1 MNKRKTYTY
10 HITVIYAVALILTL
24 FSFLGFGFSESLF
37 RFVISLTAVLLAE
50 SVVYGYCV
58 FWLRATGGMQHTPP
72 VVLSGAIITG
82 IYAASVFASAIIF
95 DWLLEVPSS
104 WYAAVQLLILIVAV
118 ISLLVVGV
126 YGWNAGAQ
134 EQQIKKSL
142 QAFQRHRNDLAAIKA
157 TVGTWKNPDTEQL
170 VKLLNVLEDEF
181 KFSDPVSDP
190 SLYATEDI
198 LRQQISLLNDHIEL
212 LLAATE
218 PQVDWQVEI
227 NGMTESINATLQR
240 RNRELTALK

>member
-10 HITVIYAVALILTL
+10 LITVIYTVALILTL

-37 RFVISLTAVLLAE
+37 RFVISLIAVLLAE
-50 SVVYGYCV
+50 NVVYGYCV
-58 FWLRATGGMQHTPP
+58 FWLRATNGMQHTPP
-72 VVLSGAIITG
+72 VVLSGAFITG

-95 DWLLEVPSS
+95 DWLLEVPSL
-104 WYAAVQLLILIVAV
+104 WYAAEQFLVLLICIV
-118 ISLLVVGV
+118 SLAVVGV

-134 EQQIKKSL
+134 EQQIKKSI
-142 QAFQRHRNDLAAIKA
+142 QAFQRLRNDLAAIKE
-157 TVGTWKNPDTEQL
+157 TVGTWKNPDSDQL
-170 VKLLNVLEDEF
+170 VKLLNVLEDKF

-212 LLAATE
+212 LLAAPE

-227 NGMTESINATLQR
+227 NEMTESINATLQR